1 MPTIRTEE
9 FMSGSQIAKV
19 HGLTPAAVR
28 NAATS
33 GRLRVAMRL
42 FGKPLYSRDE
52 VIAWRREV
60 REKQVLAAM
69 KRVEREAK
77 RVERE
82 VKRVESNVS
91 PRVA

>member
-19 HGLTPAAVR
+19 YGLTPAAVR
-28 NAATS
+28 NAAAS

-60 REKQVLAAM
+60 REQQVQAAM
-69 KRVEREAK
+69 KRVQ
-77 RVERE
+77 RE

-91 PRVA
+91 PRA